1 MGNKRIYE
9 LAKELKKSSK
19 DVVEKA
25 QQLGIDVKNHM
36 GAITS
41 NDEKKLQ
48 QAFKNPSTKQQ
59 AAQQASRKPA
69 NQQPNDQRKKET
81 TNNQQKNKNNRSY
94 QDRGQGSGQVNQG
107 KKPTTNQ
114 NNTGNTS
121 SQNRQ
126 GTSQG
131 GNQNR
136 TNNNNKPNNNNRGK
150 FNNNN
155 RNRYNKKGKKGKQQQ
170 STKPA
175 VPPRKFRELPDV
187 LEYTEGMNVADIAKK
202 IHREPAEII
211 KKLFMLGVMVNQN
224 QALDKDT
231 IELLATDYGMEPQEK
246 VQVDIADIDKF
257 FEAEEVDPDK
267 LVPRRPWENNFI
279 GYITPFTCNKRRSR
293 RNHTAYRCLPDR
305 Y

>member
-41 NDEKKLQ
+41 SDEKKLQ

-114 NNTGNTS
+114 TIT
-121 SQNRQ
+121 
-126 GTSQG
+126 
-131 GNQNR
+131 
-136 TNNNNKPNNNNRGK
+136 
-150 FNNNN
+150 
-155 RNRYNKKGKKGKQQQ
+155 
-170 STKPA
+170 
-175 VPPRKFRELPDV
+175 
-187 LEYTEGMNVADIAKK
+187 IAANL
-202 IHREPAEII
+202 IIITVIVII
-211 KKLFMLGVMVNQN
+211 KKVKKANSNNQLNQLYHHANSVNCQM
-224 QALDKDT
+224 
-231 IELLATDYGMEPQEK
+231 Y
-246 VQVDIADIDKF
+246 
-257 FEAEEVDPDK
+257 
-267 LVPRRPWENNFI
+267 
-279 GYITPFTCNKRRSR
+279 
-293 RNHTAYRCLPDR
+293 
-305 Y
+305 